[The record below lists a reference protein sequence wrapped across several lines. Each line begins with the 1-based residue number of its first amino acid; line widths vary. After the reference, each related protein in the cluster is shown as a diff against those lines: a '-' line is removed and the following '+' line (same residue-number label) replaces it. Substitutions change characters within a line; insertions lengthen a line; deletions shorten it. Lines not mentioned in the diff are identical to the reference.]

1 MWNRLHVAVCGL
13 KSVCL
18 TSDRVKTFLFQ
29 IKKNSEQ
36 QKPLEDNFRH
46 SKFSQ
51 ILEEAKC
58 NYWRKNN
65 VFQTL
70 ALSKIV
76 IFHFVIDELIKI
88 QVIDELIK
96 IQTSFIWKNSYAK
109 IEHKT
114 VILDHKQGG
123 FKCADVT
130 LK

>member
-1 MWNRLHVAVCGL
+1 M
-13 KSVCL
+13 
-18 TSDRVKTFLFQ
+18 
-29 IKKNSEQ
+29 
-36 QKPLEDNFRH
+36 
-46 SKFSQ
+46 
-51 ILEEAKC
+51 
-58 NYWRKNN
+58 
-65 VFQTL
+65 
-70 ALSKIV
+70 